1 MPRDGLFG
9 FADGLDNIASH
20 LAPLATRLLDRS
32 ARESVHD
39 RDLVNASP
47 TVAEL
52 RPRLRELAGGVGYP
66 QAVLR
71 LGYGPAGRATP
82 RRALGDVLR

>member
-1 MPRDGLFG
+1 MTEDVQVSYLNQP
-9 FADGLDNIASH
+9 
-20 LAPLATRLLDRS
+20 
-32 ARESVHD
+32 VQ
-39 RDLVNASP
+39 
-47 TVAEL
+47 VAEL